1 MEPTVLFE
9 NDDVLVIDKP
19 SGMSMHGDG
28 LRVTE
33 GIPTIA
39 DWFVAKYPEAAG
51 VGEPLELNDGRTVD
65 RPGIVHRLDKGT
77 SGVVVLAKRQS
88 AYEFLKKQFQDRL
101 VQKEYVAI
109 VWGEMKNDSGT
120 VEYPI
125 GRSVTDFRRRSA
137 EKNAKPPL
145 RDARTDY
152 EVIARGGGFTLV
164 RLRPKTGRMH
174 QIRVHMKAV
183 GHPLVG
189 DGLYAPR
196 RDASVLGFNRLA
208 LHAENLTI
216 ILPSGET
223 QSFAASLPGPLNRAI
238 FQGLWQES

>member
-1 MEPTVLFE
+1 MEPTILFE
-9 NDDVLVIDKP
+9 DSDVLVIDKP
-19 SGMSMHGDG
+19 SGVSMHGDG

-33 GIPTIA
+33 GAPTIA
-39 DWFVAKYPEAAG
+39 DWFVAKYPEVAG

-77 SGVVVLAKRQS
+77 SGLVVLAKNQN
-88 AYEFLKKQFQDRL
+88 AYEHLKKQFHDRL
-101 VQKEYVAI
+101 SQKEYVAV
-109 VWGEMKNDSGT
+109 VWGEMKNESG
-120 VEYPI
+120 VVDYPI

-145 RDARTDY
+145 RDARTEY

-174 QIRVHMKAV
+174 QIRVHMKAI

-196 RDASVLGFNRLA
+196 RDAGALGLNRLA
-208 LHAENLTI
+208 LHAEKLAIT
-216 ILPSGET
+216 LPDGREQT
-223 QSFAASLPGPLNRAI
+223 FEAPLPGPLNRAT
-238 FQGLWQES
+238 FQGLWQEL